1 MTLIYI
7 GIGFGLFIG
16 AGIFLLMIYP
26 ALKER
31 KRENEKS

>member
-1 MTLIYI
+1 MTLIYT
-7 GIGFGLFIG
+7 GIAFGLFIG
-16 AGIFLLMIYP
+16 TGIFLLMIYP